1 MDRLSPSNSD
11 ENHSLLPWD
20 HEPDDERG
28 SESEDGSQSSEHSTA
43 EDVPSLPQY
52 EYGNAPLLPAEQYL
66 DTHKFKAALYRSF
79 RDLAELPVYSAQECL
94 TSFPDPGLHIEGIG
108 PVPLPLYEH
117 YITQITTTQGQ
128 MGANC
133 CNTEGSGLTNIW
145 EMDCTNFQF
154 RNPAWLFHLQEV
166 VDKAAKTMGVVGPV
180 KAQCSKLVLMGSGAS
195 IEARTKV
202 LDGLSSESFG
212 ILALCLPTEHEGGQI
227 LLRADNETSITLE
240 TASNSA
246 YGVSS
251 VAWYSDLSV
260 ELKPLSSGFQLMVFY
275 RLFHETRCF
284 VHSSSVYTARKMKF
298 EQLLKVWRNDIG
310 NCNEFRK
317 KYMFLLRQKISSQSN
332 QTDCISR
339 SDSIL
344 VDRLQASCSS
354 NGYHVLLAE
363 LTRIQRAPP
372 EEQYDYDFRRSKNHK
387 QAVMTLKHLQTYDG
401 EELLAQRPLSES
413 DVQDILQHHPF
424 SASPTRTFDDKN
436 PLAGLDG
443 PPLVLQQHKHKVVIL
458 VPTEN
463 LLHLIAGPSLAAL
476 LKTVCERTT
485 KDPTNSA
492 LRATALNM
500 IDWGLKSQLPQEH
513 RFFEVAVQWC
523 LKLEDHYLL
532 NQAIT
537 FGITDR
543 GENAASLFEIVANHK
558 DYYAA
563 VEQPD
568 WNQRLGPVTSG
579 IKSLNKLLKSLWRF
593 GDKLELD
600 EHQNS
605 FRAWSHSVI
614 DERLIRQPQFR
625 LVDTSTILWLIKTRD
640 PAWII
645 DFLLPL
651 ISSKGEEYFVRGLLL
666 HMMRKGRTTE
676 ARVLTACHR
685 HLMRHNVE
693 FLTFEPQNLDDDDK
707 IEDTLSIFANA
718 IDLDLHAEVISA
730 LSNTIATFKA
740 DKESVLDYGPVLRTV
755 QQYIKLGKKNES
767 TLDSVSR
774 DFITLLLERPI
785 DQCMDNEPPDQSNW
799 ARREQ
804 GCGCI
809 HCEKTVVFLADPE
822 ARSREF
828 LFTTQQTEHIFQ
840 HIRKAHFFLQGEKSK
855 LFKSLSSIT
864 FHKTTFQH
872 DLKIAAWKNEIDLMR
887 EAWKPLQEEADYLE
901 RLLGERYRELVFL
914 EKLRHRLHKK
924 TTPTKAAST
933 QQPSSVNATP
943 KLPPKVAGKKRKKSA
958 LEIIEEEMAARRGTA
973 PTKRIAEPPV
983 YLGF

>member
-11 ENHSLLPWD
+11 ENDSLLPWD
-20 HEPDDERG
+20 HETDDERG

-52 EYGNAPLLPAEQYL
+52 EYENAPLLPAEQYL
-66 DTHKFKAALYRSF
+66 DTHEFKAALYRSF
-79 RDLAELPVYSAQECL
+79 RELAELPVYSARECL

-128 MGANC
+128 MRANC
-133 CNTEGSGLTNIW
+133 CNTEGSGLANVW
-145 EMDCTNFQF
+145 EMDCSNFQL

-180 KAQCSKLVLMGSGAS
+180 QAQCSKLVLMGSGAS
-195 IEARTKV
+195 IEARTKA
-202 LDGLSSESFG
+202 LDGLSSEGFG
-212 ILALCLPTEHEGGQI
+212 ILVLCLPTEHEGGQI
-227 LLRADNETSITLE
+227 LLRADNETSIMLE
-240 TASNSA
+240 TASSSA
-246 YGVSS
+246 YG
-251 VAWYSDLSV
+251 
-260 ELKPLSSGFQLMVFY
+260 
-275 RLFHETRCF
+275 
-284 VHSSSVYTARKMKF
+284 
-298 EQLLKVWRNDIG
+298 
-310 NCNEFRK
+310 
-317 KYMFLLRQKISSQSN
+317 
-332 QTDCISR
+332 
-339 SDSIL
+339 
-344 VDRLQASCSS
+344 
-354 NGYHVLLAE
+354 
-363 LTRIQRAPP
+363 RAPP
-372 EEQYDYDFRRSKNHK
+372 EEQYNYDSRRSRNQK

-443 PPLVLQQHKHKVVIL
+443 PPLVLQQYKHKVVIL

-476 LKTVCERTT
+476 LETVCERTT

-568 WNQRLGPVTSG
+568 WNHRLGPVISG

-605 FRAWSHSVI
+605 FRAWLHSVI

-666 HMMRKGRTTE
+666 HMMRKGRITE

-693 FLTFEPQNLDDDDK
+693 FLTFKPQDLDDEWVNDK
-707 IEDTLSIFANA
+707 VEDTLSIFVNA

-730 LSNTIATFKA
+730 LSNIIANFEA
-740 DKESVLDYGPVLRTV
+740 DKESMLDHRPVLRTV
-755 QQYIKLGKKNES
+755 RQYIKLGKKNES

-774 DFITLLLERPI
+774 DFISLLLERPI
-785 DQCMDNEPPDQSNW
+785 DKCMNNEPPDQSNW
-799 ARREQ
+799 ARQEK
-804 GCGCI
+804 GCGCL
-809 HCEKTVVFLADPE
+809 HCEETVVFLADPE

-828 LFTTQQTEHIFQ
+828 FFTTQQTEHIFK
-840 HIRKAHFFLQGEKSK
+840 HISISHFVLEGEKSK
-855 LFKSLSSIT
+855 SFKSLPPII

-872 DLKIAAWKNEIDLMR
+872 DRKMVAWENEIDKMR
-887 EAWKPLQEEADYLE
+887 EAWKPLQEEAIYLK
-901 RLLGERYRELVFL
+901 RLL
-914 EKLRHRLHKK
+914 
-924 TTPTKAAST
+924 
-933 QQPSSVNATP
+933 
-943 KLPPKVAGKKRKKSA
+943 GKKRKKSA
-958 LEIIEEEMAARRGTA
+958 LEIIEEEMAARKGTNL
-973 PTKRIAEPPV
+973 TKRIAEPPV